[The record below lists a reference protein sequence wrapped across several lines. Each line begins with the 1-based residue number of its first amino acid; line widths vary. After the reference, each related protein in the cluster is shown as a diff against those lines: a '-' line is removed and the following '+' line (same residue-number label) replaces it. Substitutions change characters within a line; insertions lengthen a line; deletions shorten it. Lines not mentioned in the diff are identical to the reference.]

1 MVTQSSLSD
10 DTSYIGKKITPSVYK
25 KKSTALETSVTL
37 AEKQGGKNNDTLGLK
52 SSGWQWLPSIRIR

>member
-25 KKSTALETSVTL
+25 KKHCIRNISNISK
-37 AEKQGGKNNDTLGLK
+37 KQGGKNNDTLGLK

>member
-52 SSGWQWLPSIRIR
+52 SSG